1 METDEI
7 LRVSDRFYILSTS
20 ARIDDRTRVLKH
32 NDTFAVFDRFGDVEG
47 SGAGELG
54 IYGLYDRDTRYLS
67 RFRLRIAGGRPLLLS
82 SVVKDDNA
90 FLSVDLMNPDLA
102 LENGAIVQRGTVH
115 ILRAMCLWDGA
126 CHERLTI
133 HNYGADPV
141 DLLLQLEFGADFA
154 DIFEVRGLARARRG
168 RRLPAHVTRSAAALS
183 YAGLDGRLRR
193 MRLSIDPPPTRLE
206 EARAQLELR
215 LEPRSEVT
223 YRVAIACESTP
234 TDAKPAAILAARPAI
249 WYEEAALKASD
260 ALAQAREAEPAIMT
274 SNEQFND
281 WLNRSLADLHMMRTQ
296 TASGPYP
303 YAGVPWFSTAFGRDG
318 IVTALQCLWAA
329 PDVAR
334 GVLKYLADTQAIE
347 DSPEQDAQPGKI
359 LHEIRG
365 GEMAGTGEVPFA
377 RYYGSVDST
386 PLFVALAGAYFE
398 RTGDLALIREI
409 WPQLERALGWIERYG
424 DADGDGFVEY
434 ARRSARG
441 LVQQG
446 WKDSQDSVFHRDGT
460 LADGPIALC
469 EVQAYVFAAWRAA
482 ARLAGRL
489 GDAVRAKAFA
499 SRAESL
505 RIRFEESFWSEE
517 LGSYALALDGSKRR
531 CEVRASNAGQC
542 LFTGIA
548 SRERASRV
556 ATGLLDADSFSG
568 WGVRTLAATEAR
580 YNPMS
585 YHNGSVWPHD
595 NSLIAAG
602 FARYGLKSEALRL
615 MTGLFDASLFFDL
628 HRLPELFCGFA
639 RRAGESPTQYPVSCS
654 PQAWASGSALLLL
667 QSCLNLRVL
676 GTEGRVVFMKPVLP
690 EYLQAVSIRGLRV
703 RDAVLDLVIL
713 RHGNDT
719 AIDVPRKEGDVEV
732 LTVE

>member
-102 LENGAIVQRGTVH
+102 LENGDIVQRGTVH

-168 RRLPAHVTRSAAALS
+168 RRLPAHVTRSAVALS

-517 LGSYALALDGSKRR
+517 LSSYALALDGSKRR

>member
-154 DIFEVRGLARARRG
+154 DIFEVRGLARAQRG